1 MVDARAVIEAVAA
14 EHGITYEV
22 IVGPST
28 RPIHYEPR
36 QEAMRRLHELGL
48 GARQVGKL
56 LNRSIPT
63 VTYGIR
69 RAHARLPRSE
79 KQPLESAP
87 RPTGVQTPREVIQRL
102 IREAAIKHRVPV
114 LALSNTRNASRR
126 VVEARW
132 EAARAIKH
140 EFPSWSQARVAKAIG
155 CHYST
160 VGYAMNPER
169 RAKKRTYP
177 DHQQFREPDGRSG
190 AETNSEHGYSASI
203 GAAE

>member
-1 MVDARAVIEAVAA
+1 MVDARAVIAAVAA
-14 EHGITYEV
+14 EHGIGYEV

-36 QEAMRRLHELGL
+36 QEAMRRLHEMGL
-48 GARQVGKL
+48 GARQIGQL
-56 LNRSIPT
+56 LNRSMPT
-63 VTYGIR
+63 VAYGIR

-79 KQPLESAP
+79 KQPPVSAP
-87 RPTGVQTPREVIQRL
+87 PVGVQTPREVIQRL

-114 LALSNTRNASRR
+114 PALSNTRNASRR

-132 EAARAIKH
+132 EAARAIKQ

-177 DHQQFREPDGRSG
+177 NHQQFRASGGRSG
-190 AETNSEHGYSASI
+190 AETNSEHGYSQSI